1 MGGLHGLALVAFAVA
16 LLAALASAFG
26 YVLQHEGMQDVDVSL
41 RKLHEVRRLLTGTP
55 WLAGI
60 GMMILGQLLSAV
72 ALSLGDLALVEPAY
86 AAMVL
91 FALII
96 AAVWRRQ
103 ALSAREWVGVV
114 TMVIGIA
121 GFVIAASPTG
131 GHPQD
136 VGLVP
141 LLVAVGV
148 ILAALLLLIKGP
160 LPFHR
165 ATGLGIAAGILFG
178 SQDALTRRA
187 LTLLPAGP
195 ARLFTDF
202 SPYALVAVAAS
213 AILIA
218 QAAFKLAPLAAS
230 LPGQSILEPLCGIA
244 LGAGLFGEQLRVS
257 FLWSAIQVLTLA
269 AMVVG
274 LFLVATSPL
283 VTAQE
288 APDTS

>member
-1 MGGLHGLALVAFAVA
+1 MGALHGPALVAFGVG

-41 RKLHEVRRLLTGTP
+41 RHLREVRRLLTGTP

-60 GMMILGQLLSAV
+60 GMMIVGQLLSAV
-72 ALSLGDLALVEPAY
+72 ALGLGDLALIEPAY

-91 FALII
+91 FALVI

-103 ALSAREWVGVV
+103 ALSTREWVGVV
-114 TMVIGIA
+114 TMVVGIA
-121 GFVIAASPTG
+121 GFVIAASPSG
-131 GHPQD
+131 GHPEN
-136 VGLVP
+136 VALLP
-141 LLVAVGV
+141 LLIAAGVLVAAVLV
-148 ILAALLLLIKGP
+148 LIKGP

-165 ATGLGIAAGILFG
+165 ATGLGIAAGMLFG

-187 LTLLPAGP
+187 LQLLPGGP
-195 ARLFTDF
+195 LRLLGDF
-202 SPYALVAVAAS
+202 SPYALVAVGAS
-213 AILIA
+213 AVLIA
-218 QAAFKLAPLAAS
+218 QAAFKRAPLAAS
-230 LPGQSILEPLCGIA
+230 LPGQSILEPLCGIG
-244 LGAGLFGEQLRVS
+244 LGAGLYGEQLRVS
-257 FLWSAIQVLTLA
+257 LLWSAIQGLTLV

-283 VTAQE
+283 VTRQA